1 MLCARRPAPFRRTR
15 AVAHPVPVSA
25 PAHSGVATLNVQFP
39 EHVLHGPFITLP
51 LKHSLRA
58 PHHPHPDV
66 FAQWSALPMAPH
78 LGSHGISTPPPV
90 SVFTLGVDMIGGIV
104 FTHRSASKSE

>member
-1 MLCARRPAPFRRTR
+1 LLCAAHVPPFSH
-15 AVAHPVPVSA
+15 AHVAHPVPVSA

-78 LGSHGISTPPPV
+78 LGSHGISTPPV